1 MLLRSEAQLGGGVPV
16 AFSGVDIAGDS
27 AGIFED
33 TPQLHVTCAV
43 TFLCFAPD
51 EGQLVK
57 GVVNNTA
64 SDSVGLLVL
73 DTFNA
78 SITAEG
84 LKGYVHNAAR
94 GVWHKEG
101 DEEDEITIGQEIEF
115 VCVEMRTH
123 DKSVYPPIIH
133 THSTPLH
140 SRLSFPFRSVPQP
153 GSIICRVEG
162 CPIPNHFGLK
172 VYVGEEGLSFAGTC
186 DAIGCRCASRASHV
200 CLPRER
206 ASSSRRCARRRGDAA
221 VDEAGERV
229 GGACNVAVI
238 GALSR
243 PVVALALALAAAAA
257 AADRPWTLARIS
269 DLWGHVQ
276 ARADIWALAW
286 SWGCLWRG

>member
-133 THSTPLH
+133 THSPPLPPF
-140 SRLSFPFRSVPQP
+140 LSFPFRSVPSRSQ
-153 GSIICRVEG
+153 
-162 CPIPNHFGLK
+162 
-172 VYVGEEGLSFAGTC
+172 GLSFAGFRV
-186 DAIGCRCASRASHV
+186 ALFRIIAVSGFMS
-200 CLPRER
+200 
-206 ASSSRRCARRRGDAA
+206 ARRVYHLQGPVMQSGADVPPELRMCVSLANEPPPQGDAR
-221 VDEAGERV
+221 EAK
-229 GGACNVAVI
+229 
-238 GALSR
+238 
-243 PVVALALALAAAAA
+243 
-257 AADRPWTLARIS
+257 
-269 DLWGHVQ
+269 
-276 ARADIWALAW
+276 
-286 SWGCLWRG
+286 RGRTC

>member
-78 SITAEG
+78 SITAQG

-123 DKSVYPPIIH
+123 DKSVAPKITLTP
-133 THSTPLH
+133 TPLHSTPLH
-140 SRLSFPFRSVPQP
+140 STPLHSSLSSPLL
-153 GSIICRVEG
+153 SIRPAARV
-162 CPIPNHFGLK
+162 NHLQG
-172 VYVGEEGLSFAGTC
+172 
-186 DAIGCRCASRASHV
+186 
-200 CLPRER
+200 
-206 ASSSRRCARRRGDAA
+206 
-221 VDEAGERV
+221 
-229 GGACNVAVI
+229 
-238 GALSR
+238 
-243 PVVALALALAAAAA
+243 
-257 AADRPWTLARIS
+257 
-269 DLWGHVQ
+269 
-276 ARADIWALAW
+276 
-286 SWGCLWRG
+286 

>member
-1 MLLRSEAQLGGGVPV
+1 MQEDCAREGESGSSRALLTDRFHPRSAVNRELSCMLLRSEAQLGGGVPV

-140 SRLSFPFRSVPQP
+140 STPAFPFLSFPFRPAA
-153 GSIICRVEG
+153 RVYHLQG
-162 CPIPNHFGLK
+162 
-172 VYVGEEGLSFAGTC
+172 
-186 DAIGCRCASRASHV
+186 
-200 CLPRER
+200 
-206 ASSSRRCARRRGDAA
+206 
-221 VDEAGERV
+221 
-229 GGACNVAVI
+229 
-238 GALSR
+238 
-243 PVVALALALAAAAA
+243 
-257 AADRPWTLARIS
+257 
-269 DLWGHVQ
+269 
-276 ARADIWALAW
+276 
-286 SWGCLWRG
+286 